1 MKGKITLKFLEY
13 IRDFASDMM
22 SLTEAFL
29 SAGYGAS
36 SGRMRSEFDK
46 IESEKTKRRLNKTK
60 IIESRHRFYSMMN
73 KLEKD
78 GLIVKLG
85 KQSGK
90 NFKLTSKGTQ
100 KIKQLK
106 KRRET
111 VLPDPIYS
119 RQNHGNFV
127 IVVFDIPE
135 ADRRKRVWLRSA
147 LRNLNFRILQKSV
160 WIGKIKIPKEFI
172 NDLKELK
179 MVNHVEIFEIS
190 KGGTLRQIV

>member
-1 MKGKITLKFLEY
+1 MKGEITLKLLEY

-36 SGRMRSEFDK
+36 SGRMRSEFNK

-106 KRRET
+106 KRLKT
-111 VLPDPIYS
+111 VLPDPDYS
-119 RQNHGNFV
+119 RQNHRNFV
-127 IVVFDIPE
+127 IVIFDIPE

-147 LRNLNFRILQKSV
+147 LCNLNFRILQKSV
-160 WIGKIKIPKEFI
+160 WIGKVKIPKEFI
-172 NDLKELK
+172 NDLKELR
-179 MVNHVEIFEIS
+179 MINYVEIFEIS

>member
-1 MKGKITLKFLEY
+1 MKGEITLKLLEH
-13 IRDFASDMM
+13 IKDFASDMT

-36 SGRMRSEFDK
+36 SGKIRHKLNK
-46 IESEKTKRRLNKTK
+46 IESEKTKHQLNKK
-60 IIESRHRFYSMMN
+60 EIAESRHRFYSMMN

-106 KRRET
+106 KRLET
-111 VLPDPIYS
+111 VLPDPDYS
-119 RQNHGNFV
+119 RQNHRNFV
-127 IVVFDIPE
+127 IVIFDIPE

-160 WIGKIKIPKEFI
+160 WIGKVKIPKKFI
-172 NDLKELK
+172 SDLRELN
-179 MVNHVEIFEIS
+179 MINYVEIFEIS
-190 KGGTLRQIV
+190 RGGSLRQVV

>member
-1 MKGKITLKFLEY
+1 MKGEITLKLLEH
-13 IRDFASDMM
+13 IKDFASDMA

-36 SGRMRSEFDK
+36 SGKIRHKLNK
-46 IESEKTKRRLNKTK
+46 IESEKTKHQLNKK
-60 IIESRHRFYSMMN
+60 EIAESRHRFYSMMN

-85 KQSGK
+85 KLSDK
-90 NFKLTSKGTQ
+90 DFKLTSKGTQ

-106 KRRET
+106 KRREI
-111 VLPDPIYS
+111 VLPDHAYS
-119 RQNHGNFV
+119 HQSHSNFV
-127 IVVFDIPE
+127 IVIFDIPE

>member
-1 MKGKITLKFLEY
+1 
-13 IRDFASDMM
+13 M

-106 KRRET
+106 KRLET
-111 VLPDPIYS
+111 VLPDPDYS
-119 RQNHGNFV
+119 RQNHRNFV
-127 IVVFDIPE
+127 IVIFDIPE

-190 KGGTLRQIV
+190 RGGSLRQVV